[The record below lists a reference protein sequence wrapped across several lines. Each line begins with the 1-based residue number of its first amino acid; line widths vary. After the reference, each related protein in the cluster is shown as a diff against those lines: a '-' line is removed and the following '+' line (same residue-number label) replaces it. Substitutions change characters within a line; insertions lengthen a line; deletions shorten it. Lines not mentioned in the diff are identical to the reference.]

1 LLRDVPPPYKSLQ
14 GLVLSHDFLIAAGE
28 AMIAWFYALKPY
40 ERHLS
45 AAAMAGGFAFD
56 DVSYGRVDHPVT
68 QTLLLVYL
76 LVAAGSIV
84 LLHYL
89 QAHVEWEGF
98 AAKLRG
104 FLPAATQFVFG
115 SLWSAFLVFYARSGV
130 FASSWPFLLILA
142 GIFIG
147 NEIFRA
153 YHSRLV
159 FTSVL
164 FFFALLSYAIFMVP
178 VFTRT
183 IGTLTFLL
191 SGVAAAFVFLGFV
204 WLLNRLSA
212 ARLGEVRWQMLFGAA
227 SVFAAVNALYFLN
240 VLPPLPLAMQQ
251 AGVFHSIK
259 RMGPVYYAMTERQPW
274 TVVYLGF
281 PPLMHVEGGEPLFV
295 FSAVFAPIKLST
307 TVVHRWQRY
316 DDAKGQWRTVQS
328 LSYSITG
335 GRGNGYRGYTKK
347 TNPKPGFWRVDVDT
361 IDGRLIGR
369 TEFTVM
375 NGPANAT
382 NAITIM
388 D

>member
-1 LLRDVPPPYKSLQ
+1 
-14 GLVLSHDFLIAAGE
+14 
-28 AMIAWFYALKPY
+28 MIAWFQALKPY

-56 DVSYGRVDHPVT
+56 DVSYGRVDHPIT

-104 FLPAATQFVFG
+104 FLPAVTQFAFG
-115 SLWSAFLVFYARSGV
+115 TLWSAFLVFYARSGV
-130 FASSWPFLLILA
+130 LASSWPFFLILA

-147 NEIFRA
+147 NEVFRA
-153 YHSRLV
+153 YHSRLI

-164 FFFALLSYAIFMVP
+164 LFFALLSYAIFMVP
-178 VFTRT
+178 VFTHT

-191 SGVAAAFVFLGFV
+191 SGVAAVLVFLLFLR
-204 WLLNRLSA
+204 LLNHLSA
-212 ARLGEVRWQMLFGAA
+212 ARLGEVRWQMLLGAA

-259 RMGPVYYAMTERQPW
+259 RMGPVYYAMTESQSW
-274 TVVYLGF
+274 TTYLGV
-281 PPLMHVEGGEPLFV
+281 PPVMHVEDGDPVFV

-307 TVVHRWQRY
+307 TVVNRWQHY
-316 DDAKGQWRTVQS
+316 DDVKGRWVTVQS
-328 LSYSITG
+328 VPYAITG
-335 GRGNGYRGYTKK
+335 GRGNGFRGYTKK
-347 TNPKPGFWRVDVDT
+347 TSPKAGLWRVDVDT

-369 TEFTVM
+369 TEFRVV
-375 NGPANAT
+375 NGPVNSSNVT
-382 NAITIM
+382 TIM
-388 D
+388 N

>member
-1 LLRDVPPPYKSLQ
+1 LT
-14 GLVLSHDFLIAAGE
+14 AAGE
-28 AMIAWFYALKPY
+28 AMIAWFQALRPY

-45 AAAMAGGFAFD
+45 AAAMVGGYGFD
-56 DVSYGRVDHPVT
+56 NVAYGRVDHPIT

-76 LVAAGSIV
+76 LVAAGSIM

-104 FLPAATQFVFG
+104 FLPMLTQFVFG

-130 FASSWPFLLILA
+130 LASSWPFLLVLA
-142 GIFIG
+142 CIFLG

-153 YHSRLV
+153 YHSRLI

-183 IGTLTFLL
+183 IGTLTFVL
-191 SGVAAAFVFLGFV
+191 SGVAAALIFLLFVR
-204 WLLNRLSA
+204 LLNRLSA
-212 ARLGEVRWQMLFGAA
+212 ARLGEVRWQMLGGAA
-227 SVFAAVNALYFLN
+227 AVFAAVNGLYFLS

-259 RMGPVYYAMTERQPW
+259 RMGPVYYAMTESQHW
-274 TVVYLGF
+274 SVYLGV
-281 PPLMHVEGGEPLFV
+281 PPVLHVAGGEPVYV

-316 DDAKGQWRTVQS
+316 DDVKGRWAAVQS
-328 LSYSITG
+328 VPYEITG

-347 TNPKPGFWRVDVDT
+347 TNPRPGLWRVDVDT

-369 TEFTVM
+369 IEFMVAS
-375 NGPANAT
+375 GPASSSNVT
-382 NAITIM
+382 TIM
-388 D
+388 N